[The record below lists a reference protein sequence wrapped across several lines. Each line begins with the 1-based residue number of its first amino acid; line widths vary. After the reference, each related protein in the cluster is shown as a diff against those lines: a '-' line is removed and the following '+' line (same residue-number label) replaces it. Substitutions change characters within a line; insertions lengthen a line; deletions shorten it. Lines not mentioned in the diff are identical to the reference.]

1 MPGHPDVVIIG
12 GGVVGSAIAYFLRR
26 DSDCRVTVVERDPA
40 YTRAS
45 SALSASS
52 IRQQFSCPV
61 NIALSRF
68 GIGFLRAV
76 GEHLTVDGDVPVI
89 GLREPGYLYLAGPDG
104 VAVLEANHAVQL
116 AHDIPVGL
124 FGPEE
129 LKRRFG
135 WMAMDGVAAGSLGLD
150 AEGW

>member
-68 GIGFLRAV
+68 GIEFLRAV
-76 GEHLTVDGDVPVI
+76 GEHLAVDGEVPAI
-89 GLREPGYLYLAGPDG
+89 ALREPGYLYLAGPAG
-104 VAVLEANHAVQL
+104 VGVLEANHAVQL
-116 AHDIPVGL
+116 AHGVKVAFL
-124 FGPEE
+124 GPAEIRE
-129 LKRRFG
+129 RFA
-135 WMAMDGVAAGSLGLD
+135 WMGV
-150 AEGW
+150 EG

>member
-1 MPGHPDVVIIG
+1 MAVHPDVVLDV
-12 GGVVGSAIAYFLRR
+12 GGVAERAIAYSLRR

-76 GEHLTVDGDVPVI
+76 GEHLAVDGDVPVI
-89 GLREPGYLYLAGPDG
+89 GLREPGYLYLAGRDG
-104 VAVLEANHAVQL
+104 AAVLEANHAVQL
-116 AHDIPVGL
+116 AHDVPVG
-124 FGPEE
+124 
-129 LKRRFG
+129 
-135 WMAMDGVAAGSLGLD
+135 
-150 AEGW
+150 